1 MSDLSAKLRD
11 MELTL
16 LDLRATLDRKVTQL
30 AEELPGRLQREVKN
44 MEGRDS
50 HMWRESLSKQATI
63 MDTLTRLREQVK
75 QKGAETAEKV
85 VRLET
90 VLQD

>member
-1 MSDLSAKLRD
+1 
-11 MELTL
+11 
-16 LDLRATLDRKVTQL
+16 
-30 AEELPGRLQREVKN
+30 

-75 QKGAETAEKV
+75 QKGAESAEKV

-90 VLQD
+90 LLQD